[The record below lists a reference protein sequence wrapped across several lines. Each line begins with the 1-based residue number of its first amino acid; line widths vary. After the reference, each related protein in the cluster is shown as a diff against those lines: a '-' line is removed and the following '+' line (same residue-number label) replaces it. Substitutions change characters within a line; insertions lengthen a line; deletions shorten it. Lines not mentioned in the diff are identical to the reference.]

1 MTTVEEFRRK
11 SWRQLKRIGVGR
23 KSEEELREF
32 VIDFLAG
39 RIFTSAHMPPGERLE
54 LVFMP
59 LIFGALAEWPREDW
73 EDIGIL
79 YEYMDKASPRAINGM
94 PSFFS
99 FRMMHV
105 DDWARCIKA
114 IQREEQRQKE
124 IEV

>member
-39 RIFTSAHMPPGERLE
+39 RIFTSAHMTNSASLG

-59 LIFGALAEWPREDW
+59 LALGALSDWPDEDW
-73 EDIGIL
+73 ADIGII
-79 YEYMDKASPRAINGM
+79 YEYLDKAGPRSINGM

-99 FRMMHV
+99 LRIMHR
-105 DDWARCIKA
+105 DDWLRCIKA
-114 IQREEQRQKE
+114 IQREHQRQQE